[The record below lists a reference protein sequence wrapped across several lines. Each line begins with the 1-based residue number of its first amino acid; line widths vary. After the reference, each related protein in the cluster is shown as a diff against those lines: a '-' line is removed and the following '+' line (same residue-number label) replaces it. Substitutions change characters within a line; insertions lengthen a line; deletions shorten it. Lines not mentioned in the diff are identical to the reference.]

1 MSIRFSVESGDKKP
15 WKRKR
20 RRSSEFEERKYKEEE
35 RCKREKRDRGGP
47 GSEETNDLRVNR
59 GTWSSSCYRK
69 DDMGRSQKNE
79 EKTWSRVKTE
89 REGILSNSSSLKRE
103 SGDSASGSSSKIKG
117 ETSKVRDTKLFLSHF
132 LS

>member
-1 MSIRFSVESGDKKP
+1 MG
-15 WKRKR
+15 
-20 RRSSEFEERKYKEEE
+20 KEEE
-35 RCKREKRDRGGP
+35 RWKREKRDKGGP

-89 REGILSNSSSLKRE
+89 REGILSNSCSLKRE
-103 SGDSASGSSSKIKG
+103 SGDSASGCSSNIKG
-117 ETSKVRDTKLFLSHF
+117 ETSKVRDKSIFLSHF
-132 LS
+132 LSHFLS

>member
-1 MSIRFSVESGDKKP
+1 MSQRFSVESGDKKP

-20 RRSSEFEERKYKEEE
+20 RRPSEFEERKYKEEE
-35 RCKREKRDRGGP
+35 RWKREKRERGGP

-89 REGILSNSSSLKRE
+89 REGNSSSLKRE
-103 SGDSASGSSSKIKG
+103 SGDSASGGSSKIKG
-117 ETSKVRDTKLFLSHF
+117 ETSKVRNKSLS
-132 LS
+132 LY